1 MCTIVVGAV
10 VMVAEVSVHPRA
22 FGRDVGSY
30 TLVLLL
36 TVGTAAVGSVNIYTA
51 LLFIVLYLVYVGAVM
66 IFDNLAREKKK
77 KRGQPLQEHDSAFW
91 HVPSDAV
98 VARTAYRAMSGPL
111 GEGSGEVE
119 MTEGLLGAEA

>member
-77 KRGQPLQEHDSAFW
+77 RILSCPCPALRHSESQKCLDYTRRPRKG
-91 HVPSDAV
+91 
-98 VARTAYRAMSGPL
+98 YI
-111 GEGSGEVE
+111 
-119 MTEGLLGAEA
+119 